1 MIFSS
6 RKETTMR
13 TRLLWVLLATLV
25 TLQLQAADFVVKAV
39 KGNVEVRRGVTEEWK
54 KVKVGDLLK
63 PEDSMRT
70 GPGSSATIEADKK
83 KLTVPEM
90 TILDISDVR
99 QLSQEDFLLKLAME
113 NILAVPPREKDELT
127 IPSAT
132 VLHGKDMSKSDQPVF
147 PEGKVGEMELK
158 GARVLYD
165 NSYFATAVLKSK
177 ETLRTHPDLR
187 SNLDVRLMIASAFE
201 KMKLTKEAITEY
213 SLLSKENL
221 PAPTAKKVQQS
232 LEKLKQSK

>member
-1 MIFSS
+1 
-6 RKETTMR
+6 
-13 TRLLWVLLATLV
+13 
-25 TLQLQAADFVVKAV
+25 
-39 KGNVEVRRGVTEEWK
+39 
-54 KVKVGDLLK
+54 
-63 PEDSMRT
+63 
-70 GPGSSATIEADKK
+70 
-83 KLTVPEM
+83 
-90 TILDISDVR
+90 
-99 QLSQEDFLLKLAME
+99 
-113 NILAVPPREKDELT
+113 
-127 IPSAT
+127 
-132 VLHGKDMSKSDQPVF
+132 MSKSDQPSF

-187 SNLDVRLMIASAFE
+187 SNLDARLMIASAFE

-221 PAPTAKKVQQS
+221 PASTAKKVQQS